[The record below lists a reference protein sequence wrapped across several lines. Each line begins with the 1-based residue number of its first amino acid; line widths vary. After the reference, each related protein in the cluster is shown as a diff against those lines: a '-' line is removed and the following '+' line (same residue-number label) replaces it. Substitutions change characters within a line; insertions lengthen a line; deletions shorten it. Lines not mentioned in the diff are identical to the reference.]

1 MDRGE
6 HCLHLHIRCKN
17 CEMEKVYCHCIDGG
31 KLYCLDCKYDRYE
44 ENPLWT
50 GKDKELYLEAKK

>member
-1 MDRGE
+1 
-6 HCLHLHIRCKN
+6 
-17 CEMEKVYCHCIDGG
+17 MEKVYCHCIDGG